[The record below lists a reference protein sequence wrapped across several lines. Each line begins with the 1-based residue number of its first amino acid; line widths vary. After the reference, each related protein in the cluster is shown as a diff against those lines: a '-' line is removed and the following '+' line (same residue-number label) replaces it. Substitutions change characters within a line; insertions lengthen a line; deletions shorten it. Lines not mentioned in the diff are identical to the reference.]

1 MTCAAPRKLYEAYV
15 FDLDGTVL
23 LGEQLLPTVAET
35 VARLR
40 ELGRRILFLTN
51 NPSKSPGNYASALTA
66 MGVPTEPK
74 DVVTSALVLVD
85 YLRSIMPGA
94 RLMIIG
100 ETALIQALEEGGFE
114 IVSEARCTDALIA
127 SFDRTFNY
135 AKLQG
140 AFDAVRAGA
149 RFFATNGDRYRPTP
163 TGGEPDA
170 ASVIAAI
177 EASTG
182 MSCEQ
187 VVGKPSILTS
197 RYLLERLML
206 QPDRC
211 LLVGDR
217 LETDIAMA
225 LQAGMPAALVLTG
238 ATSKSDAALSPIK
251 ATYVVEQLRDLL
263 PSDCNV
269 RDEAATLDPV

>member
-1 MTCAAPRKLYEAYV
+1 MNDAAPRKLYEAYV

-35 VARLR
+35 IARLR

-51 NPSKSPGNYASALTA
+51 NPTKSPGSYAGALA
-66 MGVPTEPK
+66 GMGVPAEPT

-85 YLRSIMPGA
+85 YLRGVMPGA
-94 RLMIIG
+94 RLMVIG
-100 ETALIQALEEGGFE
+100 EAALIEALHAGGFE
-114 IVSEARCTDALIA
+114 IVADARRTDALIA
-127 SFDRTFNY
+127 SFDRTFDY
-135 AKLQG
+135 QKLQS
-140 AFDAVRAGA
+140 AFNAVRAGA

-163 TGGEPDA
+163 EGGEPDA

-182 MSCEQ
+182 VSCEQ
-187 VVGKPSILTS
+187 IVGKPSALTS
-197 RYLLERLML
+197 GYLLDRLGL
-206 QPDRC
+206 KPNRC

-225 LQAGMPAALVLTG
+225 LQAGMPAALILTG
-238 ATSKSDAALSPIK
+238 ATSRADAALSPIK
-251 ATYVVEQLRDLL
+251 ATYIIDQLRDLL
-263 PSDCNV
+263 PAID
-269 RDEAATLDPV
+269 AK